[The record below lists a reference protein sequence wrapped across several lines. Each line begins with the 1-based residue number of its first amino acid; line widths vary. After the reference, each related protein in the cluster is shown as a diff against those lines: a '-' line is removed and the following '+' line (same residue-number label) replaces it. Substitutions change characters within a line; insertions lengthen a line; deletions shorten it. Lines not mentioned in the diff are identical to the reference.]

1 VYDIRPCRNC
11 TVCDVFKELE
21 PPVTVVM
28 VVCVIEAMVT
38 GCVDVVECVNERM
51 MDAADVCR
59 GGSVEGM
66 VENLD
71 LRTRFTGLLVVG
83 LIWTW

>member
-1 VYDIRPCRNC
+1 
-11 TVCDVFKELE
+11 
-21 PPVTVVM
+21 M
-28 VVCVIEAMVT
+28 VDIEAMVR
-38 GCVDVVECVNERM
+38 GCVDVVGCADERM

-59 GGSVEGM
+59 GGIVESM